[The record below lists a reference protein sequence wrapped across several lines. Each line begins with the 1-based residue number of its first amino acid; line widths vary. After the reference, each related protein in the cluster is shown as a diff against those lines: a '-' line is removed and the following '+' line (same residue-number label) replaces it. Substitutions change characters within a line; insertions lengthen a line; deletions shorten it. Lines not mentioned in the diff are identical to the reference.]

1 MIKTIAVAIFIY
13 LSLIRDVPA
22 FEDQAFISAGFG
34 FSYASL
40 KTKFIEQRENG
51 ELEDETKTFAL
62 GVSTRFAFRRQSRE
76 YGIASDVG
84 FGTIKDITVKNS
96 ETTYVQG
103 NGHYRVITI
112 NPYFKQ
118 NLPFTIISHWSP
130 YFGGGPAWSLQTLT
144 ISELTRGTSIIDNKK
159 RISFENFGASLI
171 LGIEEAL
178 EYKEMHPTYVEFG
191 YSFMANDQV
200 SIVDASNTNEAKLI
214 SSRKAKE
221 FYGSFFFARVG
232 MILF

>member
-1 MIKTIAVAIFIY
+1 MKKFTTISLMLFLNFIHSAY
-13 LSLIRDVPA
+13 A
-22 FEDQAFISAGFG
+22 FEDQAFVSAGFG

-62 GVSTRFAFRRQSRE
+62 GVSTRFAYRRTTRE

-84 FGTIKDITVKNS
+84 FGRVKDVTVKNS
-96 ETTYVQG
+96 ETTFVQG

-112 NPYFKQ
+112 NPYIKQ
-118 NLPFTIISHWSP
+118 NLPFTIGSHWSP

-144 ISELTRGTSIIDNKK
+144 ITELTRGNSSIDNKK

-171 LGIEEAL
+171 LGLEENL
-178 EYKEMHPTYVEFG
+178 QYKEMHPTYIEFG
-191 YSFMANDQV
+191 YSLMANYQV
-200 SIVDASNTNEAKLI
+200 SVVDATNLSETKLI

-221 FYGSFFFARVG
+221 FYGSFFFVRVG
-232 MILF
+232 MVLF